1 MRWRSLT
8 LGEQLAAQA
17 RRGPGRWAIH
27 CGDQSLTYGE
37 LDERA
42 TRLAHVLRSR
52 GVGAGDRVA
61 ILMFNRVELVEALFA
76 CCRLGAIGVPL
87 NFRLVREEIAHILAD
102 AEPVVTIADETLASR
117 VDDEC
122 LVTGPEYEAA
132 LAAASTEPLDVHVP
146 EDAPAVILY
155 TSGTTGRAKGAVLT
169 HLGLASNALGAL
181 LALGVWRDDEV
192 WASGLPLAHI
202 GGFGDLV
209 VYLAVG
215 GTFVSLPS
223 GGFDAATLVDV
234 LERHQVTGCFLVP
247 TQWQDVCALP
257 GIRERRL
264 PLRRAA
270 WGAAPSPMALL
281 ELLAETFPGIEQIN
295 AFGQTETSGATT
307 LLRGEDAARKMGS
320 VGKPIATVEARI
332 VDDEMRDVAP
342 GEVGEIV
349 YRGPCVTPGYWR
361 RPDADAEAF
370 AGGWFHSGD
379 LCRADDEGYIYVA
392 GRKKDM
398 IVSGGENVFPAEVED
413 VLARHPLVAEAV
425 VVGVPHERWGETP
438 CAVIR
443 PADPAA
449 PPDADELIELCRAH
463 LASYKKP
470 TSVVIVEDLPR
481 NASGK
486 VLKHVLREQMIEGSL
501 TR

>member
-1 MRWRSLT
+1 
-8 LGEQLAAQA
+8 
-17 RRGPGRWAIH
+17 
-27 CGDQSLTYGE
+27 
-37 LDERA
+37 
-42 TRLAHVLRSR
+42 
-52 GVGAGDRVA
+52 
-61 ILMFNRVELVEALFA
+61 
-76 CCRLGAIGVPL
+76 
-87 NFRLVREEIAHILAD
+87 
-102 AEPVVTIADETLASR
+102 
-117 VDDEC
+117 VD
-122 LVTGPEYEAA
+122 
-132 LAAASTEPLDVHVP
+132 
-146 EDAPAVILY
+146 I
-155 TSGTTGRAKGAVLT
+155 
-169 HLGLASNALGAL
+169 
-181 LALGVWRDDEV
+181 
-192 WASGLPLAHI
+192 
-202 GGFGDLV
+202 
-209 VYLAVG
+209 
-215 GTFVSLPS
+215 
-223 GGFDAATLVDV
+223 

-247 TQWQDVCALP
+247 TQWQDVCSLP

-379 LCRADDEGYIYVA
+379 LCRADDEGYISVA

-449 PPDADELIELCRAH
+449 PPDADELIELCREH

-486 VLKHVLREQMIEGSL
+486 VLKHVLRERMIEGSIQ
-501 TR
+501 R